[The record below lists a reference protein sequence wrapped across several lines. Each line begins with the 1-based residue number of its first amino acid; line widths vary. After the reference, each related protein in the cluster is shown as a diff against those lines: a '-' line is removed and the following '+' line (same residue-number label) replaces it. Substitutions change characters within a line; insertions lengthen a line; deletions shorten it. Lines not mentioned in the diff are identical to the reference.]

1 MKSRLFPRKFKF
13 VGIILVLFAFPL
25 TKLIY
30 NHVIELPLKDEI
42 SMNILKG
49 LVLAGFLLMI
59 LSKEKIE
66 DEFIDSC
73 RLLAFRASFLSG
85 LVVYIVNVITGD
97 EPTSSFNVLFFQ
109 SLLYLSF
116 FYTFKKGVIKW

>member
-116 FYTFKKGVIKW
+116 FYTFKKGVIKL